1 LTPLEFDL
9 LYHLMAHAGELFSS
23 QELLQAVWGH
33 VPEPRDYSLVRW
45 HMMNLRHKIEA
56 DPDRPIYLKTVPR
69 HGYLF
74 AASPA
79 V

>member
-1 LTPLEFDL
+1 
-9 LYHLMAHAGELFSS
+9 M
-23 QELLQAVWGH
+23 WGH
-33 VPEPRDYSLVRW
+33 APESRDYGLVRW

-56 DPDRPIYLKTVPR
+56 DPDRPVHLKTVPR

-74 AASPA
+74 SGLHT

>member
-1 LTPLEFDL
+1 
-9 LYHLMAHAGELFSS
+9 
-23 QELLQAVWGH
+23 
-33 VPEPRDYSLVRW
+33 
-45 HMMNLRHKIEA
+45 MNLRHKIEA

-74 AASPA
+74 SATDQARTL